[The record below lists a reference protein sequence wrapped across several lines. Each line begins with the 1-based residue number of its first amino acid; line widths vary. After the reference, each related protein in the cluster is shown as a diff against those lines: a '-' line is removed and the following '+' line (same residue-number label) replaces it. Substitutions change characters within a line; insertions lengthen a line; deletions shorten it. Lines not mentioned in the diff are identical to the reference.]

1 MNKPKKEKKTKTTR
15 TCKINIINMK
25 NQGYSS
31 PEYFASLEK
40 IFIHPEFSRLCRKYF
55 LACKLQN
62 NGPLIRQWKITDY
75 YTFLLHGIF
84 SDTQKFQD
92 FLGFLREEMLVN
104 NKWETIRN
112 KYTKEELEF
121 LLHSLMEMHYKLEGD
136 NMELGVSNRITY
148 FREVMQ
154 IKIWEVI
161 SSAVENF
168 PQAWWNNQCKMLR
181 HTMENGIFPIN
192 NFWDI
197 SGYIGKWNIWSITY
211 SFISWEIVEVD
222 RFWNNVFPWTQIL
235 DIECSNSPREE
246 IIERK
251 NQLERFL
258 EITRAMLWNS
268 WEEIIIEWEEFEDL
282 CYLRD
287 IWLWDQEDYRD
298 NAQDPLL
305 REKQKFG
312 KRFITFLEESIQ
324 SFERKAS
331 RATLELIQ

>member
-1 MNKPKKEKKTKTTR
+1 
-15 TCKINIINMK
+15 
-25 NQGYSS
+25 
-31 PEYFASLEK
+31 
-40 IFIHPEFSRLCRKYF
+40 
-55 LACKLQN
+55 
-62 NGPLIRQWKITDY
+62 
-75 YTFLLHGIF
+75 
-84 SDTQKFQD
+84 
-92 FLGFLREEMLVN
+92 
-104 NKWETIRN
+104 
-112 KYTKEELEF
+112 
-121 LLHSLMEMHYKLEGD
+121 
-136 NMELGVSNRITY
+136 
-148 FREVMQ
+148 
-154 IKIWEVI
+154 
-161 SSAVENF
+161 
-168 PQAWWNNQCKMLR
+168 MLR